1 METLRSLRVQ
11 KLVIKCEDELISIG
25 GKLQVT
31 LDNFSYGKMPAAHA
45 RKIYKTQMARA
56 KFYCRI
62 LQKLLNL
69 ADSYN
74 LEYDL
79 LVYKSLA
86 DFSDYVHF
94 FED

>member
-11 KLVIKCEDELISIG
+11 ELVEKCENELIDIG
-25 GKLQVT
+25 GMLQVT
-31 LDNFSYGKMPAAHA
+31 LDDFNYGKIRAIQA
-45 RKIYKTQMARA
+45 RKIYFKQIARA
-56 KFYCRI
+56 KFYCHI
-62 LQKLLNL
+62 LQKLLDL

-74 LEYDL
+74 LDFSYMT
-79 LVYKSLA
+79 YKSLA

>member
-11 KLVIKCEDELISIG
+11 ELVIKCENELINIG

-31 LDNFSYGKMPAAHA
+31 LDDFGYDKIKAARA
-45 RKIYKTQMARA
+45 RKVYKTQIARA
-56 KFYCRI
+56 RFYCRI

-86 DFSDYVHF
+86 DFSNYVHF

>member
-11 KLVIKCEDELISIG
+11 ELVAKCENELIDIG
-25 GKLQVT
+25 NKLQVT
-31 LDNFSYGKMPAAHA
+31 LDDFNYGEIKAACA
-45 RKIYKTQMARA
+45 RKVYKTQMARA
-56 KFYCRI
+56 KFYCHI

>member
-1 METLRSLRVQ
+1 METLRSLRIQ
-11 KLVIKCEDELISIG
+11 ELVVKCENELIDIG
-25 GKLQVT
+25 CKLQVT
-31 LDNFSYGKMPAAHA
+31 LDNFSYGKMPAACA

-56 KFYCRI
+56 KFYCQI
-62 LQKLLNL
+62 LQKLLDL
-69 ADSYN
+69 ANSYN